1 MVFKQ
6 GILRE
11 EKVKFFVGNLCIL
24 VPFFVLTAIFAFKSD
39 NISGWLLFSLLTFWP
54 LFVAALLIS
63 VHQLEWFSV
72 YHDRIGVRNIFG
84 LKNTVFYENVQFVEE
99 REIPLTS
106 RGTYKTFYVF
116 YDGRLSAIFTT
127 LTSDLG
133 LVEIMVTNL
142 STGEAWSDTFDSG
155 AFMQNIMPIS
165 GTPGYYEIEYITESG
180 DVYAGEFIIE

>member
-1 MVFKQ
+1 MNKKLIPILLALAAMFCIESARGSSPPEKQ
-6 GILRE
+6 
-11 EKVKFFVGNLCIL
+11 
-24 VPFFVLTAIFAFKSD
+24 S
-39 NISGWLLFSLLTFWP
+39 
-54 LFVAALLIS
+54 
-63 VHQLEWFSV
+63 
-72 YHDRIGVRNIFG
+72 
-84 LKNTVFYENVQFVEE
+84 
-99 REIPLTS
+99 EIPIKKLDKS
-106 RGTYKTFYVF
+106 NLFRSPSDFYVF